1 MTRAFCRHTNQVF
14 AIGIIALSNDEDW
27 EGVLGITTGDSNP
40 LTVVRGGS
48 EKLDTRNSSSY
59 LNASA

>member
-1 MTRAFCRHTNQVF
+1 M
-14 AIGIIALSNDEDW
+14 GIIALGNDEDW